1 MLELG
6 AGVTSGSTD
15 GTAYNHY
22 GLEAGLYNT
31 FALGTAPNNGATAT
45 PLPIP

>member
-31 FALGTAPNNGATAT
+31 FGLGTAPNNGATAT